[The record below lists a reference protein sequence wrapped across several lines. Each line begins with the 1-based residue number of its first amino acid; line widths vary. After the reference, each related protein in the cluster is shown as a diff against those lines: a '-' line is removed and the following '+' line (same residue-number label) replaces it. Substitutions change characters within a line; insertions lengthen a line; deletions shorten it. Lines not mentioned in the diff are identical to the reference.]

1 MTTTCNK
8 NPYELRYE
16 IYQQASGRLMDKYY
30 QEHSMWQD
38 FVMWQR
44 EFEAEG
50 GTVTAVNPIKVRPG
64 FPTHENI
71 LEEAEKIYDFVKD
84 NR

>member
-50 GTVTAVNPIKVRPG
+50 GTVKAVNPIKVRPG

-71 LEEAEKIYDFVKD
+71 LEEAEKIYDFVQKKD
-84 NR
+84 

>member
-1 MTTTCNK
+1 MK

-16 IYQQASGRLMDKYY
+16 IYQQAQHRLMDKFY
-30 QEHSMWQD
+30 QDHALWQD
-38 FVMWQR
+38 FDCWKR
-44 EFEAEG
+44 EQEAEG
-50 GTVTAVNPIKVRPG
+50 VTITATCPVKVRPQ
-64 FPTHENI
+64 FPTHEQI

>member
-16 IYQQASGRLMDKYY
+16 IYNAAKDRLMDKYF
-30 QEHSMWQD
+30 QDHSMWQEFD
-38 FVMWQR
+38 MWKR
-44 EFEAEG
+44 EQEAEG
-50 GTVTAVNPIKVRPG
+50 GTVTAVNPIKIRPG

-71 LEEAEKIYDFVKD
+71 LEEPEKIYDFVKD

>member
-16 IYQQASGRLMDKYY
+16 IYQSARQRLMDKFY
-30 QEHSMWQD
+30 QDHALWQD
-38 FVMWQR
+38 FDCWKR
-44 EFEAEG
+44 DLEAEG
-50 GTVTAVNPIKVRPG
+50 GTVTAVNPIKIRPA

-71 LEEAEKIYDFVKD
+71 LEEAEKIYDFVQQKD
-84 NR
+84 